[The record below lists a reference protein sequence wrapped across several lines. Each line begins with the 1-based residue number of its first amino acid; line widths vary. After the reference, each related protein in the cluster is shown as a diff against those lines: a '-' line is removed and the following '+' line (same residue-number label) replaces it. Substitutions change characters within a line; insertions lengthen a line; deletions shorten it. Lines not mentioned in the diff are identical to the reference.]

1 MSSEF
6 LTQAMMRVKGLL
18 EMMFEVLS
26 VSIGEFIEDI
36 EGVEAAEGIGSSTS
50 SAPSQAG
57 NLGSPSSS
65 HTSPRNYDRAHA
77 VSGQILLDPTR

>member
-1 MSSEF
+1 M
-6 LTQAMMRVKGLL
+6 QAIMRVKGLL

-57 NLGSPSSS
+57 NLGSPSSA
-65 HTSPRNYDRAHA
+65 HTSPRNYDRSHA
-77 VSGQILLDPTR
+77 VSGQHPPEKEPTRS